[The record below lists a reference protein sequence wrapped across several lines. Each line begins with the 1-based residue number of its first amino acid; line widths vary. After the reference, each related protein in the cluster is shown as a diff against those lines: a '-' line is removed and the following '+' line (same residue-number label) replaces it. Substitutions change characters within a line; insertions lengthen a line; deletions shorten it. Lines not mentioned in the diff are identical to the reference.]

1 MIKYCF
7 LFSRLALEQL
17 VFLMKVISA
26 SLSAA
31 ASPGNVRWYHKD
43 EKRLN
48 VSTASLAE
56 LRKGS
61 VLCTTLSL
69 LAESTF

>member
-7 LFSRLALEQL
+7 LFSRLALEQV

-31 ASPGNVRWYHKD
+31 ASPERHTA
-43 EKRLN
+43 RLSH
-48 VSTASLAE
+48 VSFQL
-56 LRKGS
+56 
-61 VLCTTLSL
+61 
-69 LAESTF
+69 F